1 MFCSLLVAEKGVKLC
16 ELDSY
21 SCVSDVYGMRI
32 IDSIDHQILNNK
44 FLLNSEDVRQHEDTL
59 CHCLPP
65 CTDIWYDPEISYAT
79 FPGRGFNL
87 TRTFKRMVAA
97 RNLSVESSTDYFKY
111 VIIYSISEVEN
122 L

>member
-1 MFCSLLVAEKGVKLC
+1 MIADNGTKLC
-16 ELDSY
+16 DLDSY
-21 SCVSDVYGMRI
+21 SCVSDVYGTLI
-32 IDSIDHQILNNK
+32 VNHLVDDYLTNK
-44 FLLNSEDVRQHEDTL
+44 FLFNSEAVRQYEDEL

-97 RNLSVESSTDYFKY
+97 RNLSAESSTDYFK
-111 VIIYSISEVEN
+111 
-122 L
+122 